1 MTVEGIRNVLIV
13 GSGLMGHGIGQMF
26 AQAGYDVTLNDL
38 DDERLQRAVGGIQ
51 RNLNLF
57 VEEGLITPEQAA
69 SARAH
74 VRTEVDLAKAA
85 ADADLVVEATFEN
98 LEGKRAALA
107 RIGALC
113 PPRTVMASNTSGLS
127 CNAMAPSTGRPDRF
141 VVAHFWNPPHLIPL
155 VEVVRG
161 DQTAQSTIDLMVA
174 VLRSIG
180 KQPVVVQKDVLGFV
194 GNRLQYALFREALA
208 LVQDGVCTAED
219 IDTVVKTS
227 FGRRLTTAG
236 PLETADING
245 TDLFYNISQYLFRD
259 LDASTEPHPFFRELI
274 AQGRTGVKVG
284 RGFRDWPG
292 DLADQIKERRDRE
305 LIRWLK
311 VDRAEREGIQNPE
324 SRIQK

>member
-1 MTVEGIRNVLIV
+1 MTVKGIRKVLVV
-13 GSGLMGHGIGQMF
+13 GSGLMGHGIGQVF
-26 AQAGYDVTLNDL
+26 AQGGYDVVLNDL
-38 DDERLQRAVGGIQ
+38 DDERLGRAVEGIR

-57 VEEGLITPEQAA
+57 VQEELITPADA
-69 SARAH
+69 
-74 VRTEVDLAKAA
+74 AKAIARISTDADLPRA
-85 ADADLVVEATFEN
+85 ARDADLVVEATFEN
-98 LEGKRAALA
+98 LESKREVLG
-107 RIGALC
+107 RIGQLV
-113 PPRTVMASNTSGLS
+113 PERTVLASNTSGLS

-161 DQTAQSTIDLMVA
+161 DQTAESTIQTMVGA
-174 VLRSIG
+174 LKSIG
-180 KQPVVVQKDVLGFV
+180 KAPVVVQKDVLGFV

-208 LVQDGVCTAED
+208 LIQDGVCTAED

-259 LDASTEPHPFFRELI
+259 LDASTEPHPYFKALI
-274 AQGRTGVKVG
+274 AEGRTGVKVG

-292 DLADQIKERRDRE
+292 DRAQRIRERRDRE

-311 VDRAEREGIQNPE
+311 VDREMGGVENEG
-324 SRIQK
+324 

>member
-1 MTVEGIRNVLIV
+1 MTVEGIRKVLVV
-13 GSGLMGHGIGQMF
+13 GSGLMGHGIGQAF
-26 AQAGYDVTLNDL
+26 AQGGYKVTLNDL
-38 DDERLQRAVGGIQ
+38 DNERLARALQGIR
-51 RNLNLF
+51 RNLDLF
-57 VEEGLITPEQAA
+57 TAEGLIDPGETENTL
-69 SARAH
+69 ARIQLNP
-74 VRTEVDLAKAA
+74 DLADAA
-85 ADADLVVEATFEN
+85 RDADLAVEVTFEN
-98 LEGKRAALA
+98 LEGKRAVLK
-107 RIGALC
+107 RLGELC
-113 PPRTVMASNTSGLS
+113 PERTLFASNTSGLS
-127 CNAMAPSTGRPDRF
+127 VNAMAPATGRPDRF

-161 DQTAQSTIDLMVA
+161 DQTAESTIQRMVE

-180 KQPVVVQKDVLGFV
+180 KAPVVVQKDVLGFV

-245 TDLFYNISQYLFRD
+245 TDLFYNISQYLFPD
-259 LDASTEPHPFFRELI
+259 LDNSVAPHRYFRTLI
-274 AQGRTGVKVG
+274 EEGRTGVKVG

-292 DLADQIKERRDRE
+292 DRAERIKERRDRE

-311 VDRAEREGIQNPE
+311 VDRDEG
-324 SRIQK
+324 R

>member
-1 MTVEGIRNVLIV
+1 VTSEGIRKVLVV
-13 GSGLMGHGIGQMF
+13 GSGLMGHGIGQVF
-26 AQAGYDVTLNDL
+26 AQGGYEVVLNDL
-38 DDERLQRAVGGIQ
+38 DDERLERAVEGIR
-51 RNLNLF
+51 RNLTLF
-57 VEEGLITPEQAA
+57 VQEELITPADMA
-69 SARAH
+69 KALGK
-74 VRTEVDLAKAA
+74 VTTDVDLPRAA
-85 ADADLVVEATFEN
+85 RDADLVVEATFED
-98 LEGKRAALA
+98 LESKRQVLG
-107 RIGALC
+107 RIGQHV
-113 PPRTVMASNTSGLS
+113 PERTVLASNTSGLS

-161 DQTAQSTIDLMVA
+161 DHTAESTIQTMVA
-174 VLRSIG
+174 ALTSIG
-180 KQPVVVQKDVLGFV
+180 KAPVVVQKDVLGFV

-245 TDLFYNISQYLFRD
+245 TDLFYSISQYLFPD
-259 LDASTEPHPFFRELI
+259 LDASTGPHPFFKALI
-274 AQGRTGVKVG
+274 AEGRTGVKAG

-292 DLADQIKERRDRE
+292 DRAQRIRERRDRE

-311 VDRAEREGIQNPE
+311 VDRELGGVEG
-324 SRIQK
+324 

>member
-1 MTVEGIRNVLIV
+1 MTVEGIRKVLVV
-13 GSGLMGHGIGQMF
+13 GSGLMGHGIGQVF
-26 AQAGYDVTLNDL
+26 ALGGYDVVLNDL
-38 DDERLQRAVGGIQ
+38 DDERLERAVEGIR

-57 VEEGLITPEQAA
+57 VQEELITQPQATLA
-69 SARAH
+69 LSH
-74 VRTEVDLAKAA
+74 VKTDVDLPRAAK
-85 ADADLVVEATFEN
+85 DADLVVEATFEN
-98 LEGKRAALA
+98 LESKRQILG
-107 RIGALC
+107 RIGSLV
-113 PPRTVMASNTSGLS
+113 PKTTVMASNTSGLS
-127 CNAMAPSTGRPDRF
+127 CNAMATATGRPDRF

-161 DQTAQSTIDLMVA
+161 DDTAQSTIDLMVA
-174 VLRSIG
+174 VLKSVG
-180 KQPVVVQKDVLGFV
+180 KAPVVVQKDVLGFV

-259 LDASTEPHPFFRELI
+259 LDASTEPHPFFKALI
-274 AQGRTGVKVG
+274 EAGRTGVKVG
-284 RGFRDWPG
+284 HGFRDWPG
-292 DLADQIKERRDRE
+292 DRAAQIRERRDRE

-311 VDRAEREGIQNPE
+311 VDRDQGGI
-324 SRIQK
+324 